1 MPRRLLQI
9 VLAGAL
15 LLCARPAAAEVSI
28 WLKKGVSGFGSW
40 FGFTGVDDG
49 SFSLALGGGYSY
61 EGVLELDLAVS
72 RGFPD
77 SDQLGGASL
86 AIWIIESSIEVH
98 PLKQSATFPISLGV
112 AAGVSFPFISSDDL
126 DARGISV
133 SAFGYSFGLSAYRFF
148 RLGESLGITPAV
160 GLRFAHLDM
169 TFKTALETIDRGEST
184 FGGTIGAYLA
194 FIDSG
199 GRIWGL
205 APSALIT
212 DDFVQF
218 QILFGVVFGMP

>member
-1 MPRRLLQI
+1 MVKPGTVQRARATLSLSDLSVVRSLSGSPDTDSSSAMKPRMPPPSQPARDPDRRRPGPLRRPPSPPGPRCTSRSTQPGCGRLRYVPRRLLQI

-98 PLKQSATFPISLGV
+98 PLKQSA
-112 AAGVSFPFISSDDL
+112 
-126 DARGISV
+126 
-133 SAFGYSFGLSAYRFF
+133 
-148 RLGESLGITPAV
+148 
-160 GLRFAHLDM
+160 
-169 TFKTALETIDRGEST
+169 
-184 FGGTIGAYLA
+184 
-194 FIDSG
+194 
-199 GRIWGL
+199 
-205 APSALIT
+205 
-212 DDFVQF
+212 
-218 QILFGVVFGMP
+218 